1 MTSILV
7 TAPALRGMLRICG
20 NVLTLKRCLTRNR
33 PPEPLLE
40 AYPREKDG
48 LAQNRASL
56 FVLASVIQKF
66 NPSLH
71 APKAAPPDEN
81 VPIGVRSDA
90 FHNETLPPL
99 L

>member
-1 MTSILV
+1 MSLEGSV
-7 TAPALRGMLRICG
+7 GLFNRDRQDEQDKKKNPVHPVYPC
-20 NVLTLKRCLTRNR
+20 LK
-33 PPEPLLE
+33 
-40 AYPREKDG
+40 KVG
-48 LAQNRASL
+48 LDQNRAIL

-71 APKAAPPDEN
+71 APKAAPPVDS

-90 FHNETLPPL
+90 FHNDTLPPL